1 MSNTVGIMVQ
11 NQFCLNYVVF
21 DFETRDVPKIRLE
34 DITEL
39 EESQNVGP
47 QYNVVL
53 LDDNVHTYDYVIEML
68 MDLFQ
73 YSKDKAFE
81 KALTVD
87 IIGRVVVY
95 SCSKENALRKKDQI
109 ISYGPDWRIPRS
121 NGSMSAIIEPVE

>member
-95 SCSKENALRKKDQI
+95 SSSKENALRKKDQI
-109 ISYGPDWRIPRS
+109 ISYGPDWRMPRS

>member
-73 YSKDKAFE
+73 YSKDKAFD

-95 SCSKENALRKKDQI
+95 SSSKENALRKKDQI
-109 ISYGPDWRIPRS
+109 ISYGPDWRMPRS

>member
-95 SCSKENALRKKDQI
+95 SSSKENALRKKDQI

-121 NGSMSAIIEPVE
+121 NGSMSAIIEPAE

>member
-1 MSNTVGIMVQ
+1 MVQ
-11 NQFCLNYVVF
+11 NQFCINYVVF

-39 EESQNVGP
+39 EELQNVGP

-73 YSKDKAFE
+73 YSKDQAFE

-95 SCSKENALRKKDQI
+95 SSPKENALRKKDQI
-109 ISYGPDWRIPRS
+109 IS
-121 NGSMSAIIEPVE
+121 